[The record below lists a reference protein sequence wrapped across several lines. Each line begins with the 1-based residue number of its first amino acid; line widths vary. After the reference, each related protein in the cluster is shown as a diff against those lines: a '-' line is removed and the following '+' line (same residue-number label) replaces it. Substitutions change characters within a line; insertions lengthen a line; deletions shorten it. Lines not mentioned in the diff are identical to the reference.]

1 MTSLVLTLIGQDRA
15 GLVARVADV
24 VEAHGGNW
32 ESSSLAELSG
42 TFAGVVQVSAPP
54 SQIRALSEDLE
65 RIEGLSVI
73 VRAAEQQP
81 EAVAGARFSLQVLG
95 DDRPG
100 IVREV
105 SSALLRGGAS
115 IESMSTQTRE
125 AAMSGGRLFATAA
138 TVRVPEGVAVADVAR
153 ELEGIAAEIQVD
165 IAPAD
170 ETAPAPLG

>member
-1 MTSLVLTLIGQDRA
+1 MASLVLTLIGQDRA

-32 ESSSLAELSG
+32 ESSRLAELDG
-42 TFAGVVQVSAPP
+42 TFAGVVQVSAPT
-54 SQIRALSEDLE
+54 SRVVALTEDLE
-65 RIEGLSVI
+65 RIDGLAI
-73 VRAAEQQP
+73 TVRAAEQS
-81 EAVAGARFSLQVLG
+81 EAVTGARFSLQVLG

-105 SSALLRGGAS
+105 SAALLRGGAS

-125 AAMSGGRLFATAA
+125 AAMSGGRLFETAA

-165 IAPAD
+165 VAPVD
-170 ETAPAPLG
+170 ETVPAPLG